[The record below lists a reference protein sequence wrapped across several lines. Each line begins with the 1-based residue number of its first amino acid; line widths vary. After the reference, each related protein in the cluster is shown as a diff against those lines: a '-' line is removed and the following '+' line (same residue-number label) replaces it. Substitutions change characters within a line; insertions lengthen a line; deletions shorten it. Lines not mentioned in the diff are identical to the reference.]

1 VFADTL
7 RSTAV
12 LIAAGLSYIL
22 QMGQPEIVDAVA
34 ALAVSLII
42 LLSLGP
48 LLGGIGHAYKQM
60 RQLSHFATRLSEEGR
75 PILS

>member
-1 VFADTL
+1 
-7 RSTAV
+7 
-12 LIAAGLSYIL
+12 
-22 QMGQPEIVDAVA
+22 MGQPEIVDAVA